1 VYLNPVIEYKN
12 ITNWITPLI
21 NREIKPRQFVRHL
34 GSFLNSSHPV
44 RVKLIEADPEY
55 LEPNDFSIG
64 AEYDPD
70 LDEQCKKQLIIN
82 FFINCPKIKPWLIT
96 TDIAARFTLEL
107 VEALVHEYQHQH
119 QYRSRR
125 YRLHKEHFVSEHEDL
140 EVRSEQEYFGNPDEI
155 DAYGANIAARLFL
168 QERVLNTLVD
178 NETLW
183 CDSSLDLRNYIK
195 AFGAEH
201 SIVQQLLTKI
211 RTNIQ
216 YLKDVDDGKI
226 RRKNYTRTRN
236 RRCRV

>member
-1 VYLNPVIEYKN
+1 MYLNPVIEYKN

-21 NREIKPRQFVRHL
+21 GREIKPRQFVRRL

-70 LDEQCKKQLIIN
+70 LDEQQKKQLIIN

-96 TDIAARFTLEL
+96 KDIADRFSLEL

-125 YRLHKEHFVSEHEDL
+125 YKMHKEHFVSEHEDL
-140 EVRSEQEYFGNPDEI
+140 EMRSEQEYFGNPDEI
-155 DAYGANIAARLFL
+155 DAYAANIAARLFL
-168 QERVLNTLVD
+168 QERILNTLLV
-178 NETLW
+178 EELW
-183 CDSSLDLRNYIK
+183 DTSSLDLRNYIK
-195 AFGAEH
+195 TFGSDH
-201 SIVQQLLTKI
+201 SIVQQLLIKI
-211 RTNIQ
+211 RINLQ
-216 YLKDVDDGKI
+216 YLKDVEDGKI
-226 RRKNYTRTRN
+226 RRKNYTRPRI
-236 RRCRV
+236 RKS